1 MNNTQ
6 VVLDQIVKSIANIK
20 LQNNESKIIS
30 NETKEQIIKPTI
42 NKCSMCNKKT
52 GLLGFS
58 CQCGGNFCTLH
69 RHLESHNCTAYNTIK
84 NKSLENLAKQN
95 QKIIADKIIKI

>member
-20 LQNNESKIIS
+20 LQNIII
-30 NETKEQIIKPTI
+30 ETKEQIIKPTI